1 MKAVSQQSQR
11 DCCTCTL
18 SVQCFRN
25 PLRLLPAIKT
35 KQQYSKIWSRGGTKC
50 TPVGRQ
56 PLKKFDDPKSLHRI
70 NKGQTLKSAPQQDR
84 QTLKK
89 FDDPSCR
96 IPARQLTSLKLFQN
110 LRSLFPT
117 PAPTLRNQSA
127 LLKHLTYPSVALHVP
142 DVVPLPRHHERVHRH
157 LPAQPRRKASK
168 SVRAASCGQCFWN
181 PVHVLSPIKTKRRY
195 SECSGAR
202 ARLRSTG
209 MHNTLAI
216 RLTYSLYRSIPF
228 FNSMNFP
235 SKISCSTC
243 LHGIR
248 CSLLTS
254 DASITRKV
262 VWG

>member
-1 MKAVSQQSQR
+1 MIPAPMFSVSFHLPFANAAYHLIFTSHQLFAPTIHAFPS
-11 DCCTCTL
+11 L
-18 SVQCFRN
+18 SIYRH
-25 PLRLLPAIKT
+25 I
-35 KQQYSKIWSRGGTKC
+35 SIS
-50 TPVGRQ
+50 
-56 PLKKFDDPKSLHRI
+56 S
-70 NKGQTLKSAPQQDR
+70 
-84 QTLKK
+84 
-89 FDDPSCR
+89 R
-96 IPARQLTSLKLFQN
+96 IPARRLTSLKLFQN

-157 LPAQPRRKASK
+157 LPAQPRREASR

-181 PVHVLSPIKTKRRY
+181 PVHVLSPIKTKRRH

-209 MHNTLAI
+209 MHNTLVI
-216 RLTYSLYRSIPF
+216 RFTYCLYRSIPF
-228 FNSMNFP
+228 FSSINFP

-248 CSLLTS
+248 CNLLTS

-262 VWG
+262 VW